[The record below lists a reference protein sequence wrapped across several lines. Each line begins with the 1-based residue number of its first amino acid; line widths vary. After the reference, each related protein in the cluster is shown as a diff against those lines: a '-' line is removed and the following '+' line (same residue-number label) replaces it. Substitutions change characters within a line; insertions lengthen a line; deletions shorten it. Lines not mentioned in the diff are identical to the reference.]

1 MSATTRRPWSKRS
14 RAVAKRLN
22 DGVGFLM
29 KKNKVSVIWGEAAID
44 APGKVTVKASKN
56 EAPKGA
62 LGAGS
67 YQAKHIIIAT
77 GARPRVLP
85 GLEPD
90 KKLVWTYFE
99 AMVPP
104 SIPKSLLV
112 IGSGAI
118 GIEFASFYRTLG
130 AEVTVVEVLPQILP
144 VEDHEIQTFR
154 AQELREAGH
163 QDPDQRQGDQARQ
176 ESRQRHRDHR
186 RGRQDA
192 DHHRRARDL
201 RRRRDRQYRESRAGK
216 ARRQN
221 RARLRRGRSV
231 QQDQRAGHLRHRRRR
246 RPADAGA
253 QGRARGRGLHRGD
266 QGPHIRIR

>member
-1 MSATTRRPWSKRS
+1 MTRS
-14 RAVAKRLN
+14 RGVAKRLD
-22 DGVGFLM
+22 DGVGFLF
-29 KKNKVSVIWGEAAID
+29 KKNKVHGDLGRGGDRRARQGHREG
-44 APGKVTVKASKN
+44 GKT

-99 AMVPP
+99 AMAPDRM
-104 SIPKSLLV
+104 PKSLLV

-144 VEDHEIQTFR
+144 VEDAEIAAFARKQ
-154 AQELREAGH
+154 LREAGH
-163 QDPDQRQGDQARQ
+163 QDFHRRQGRQNSTKRPTASPPPSTTAR
-176 ESRQRHRDHR
+176 
-186 RGRQDA
+186 A
-192 DHHRRARDL
+192 A
-201 RRRRDRQYRESRAGK
+201 RRRSPSTASFRRSASSATSRTSASK
-216 ARRQN
+216 SSA
-221 RARLRRGRSV
+221 
-231 QQDQRAGHLRHRRRR
+231 
-246 RPADAGA
+246 
-253 QGRARGRGLHRGD
+253 
-266 QGPHIRIR
+266 